1 MNERDRIKYIIS
13 LIDLIIDNYYR
24 NVDLYE
30 MKSEYKKIKNV
41 YNSIRKRKD
50 LPSLK
55 SIIKFNINYL
65 FILVF
70 IFSIYLVYFVFN
82 FKEEIY
88 LHLVPIFILILSIPF
103 LKIITNII
111 QKFNDVIV
119 LKRLMLIKTLLK
131 QTYK

>member
-24 NVDLYE
+24 NVDLHE

-65 FILVF
+65 FIIVF

>member
-24 NVDLYE
+24 NVDLHE

-88 LHLVPIFILILSIPF
+88 LHLVPIFILIISIPF